1 MLHFALEEDWA
12 KMKSNGETARQKS
25 KRLRQSFEDVLSS
38 ALMYLLFT
46 RMPGESYRIV
56 DDSGLVCCVHVESL
70 ER

>member
-1 MLHFALEEDWA
+1 M
-12 KMKSNGETARQKS
+12 KMNGETEGQKS

-46 RMPGESYRIV
+46 GMPGESYRIV
-56 DDSGLVCCVHVESL
+56 DDPGLGCCVHVESL